1 MSQKPPMPPRP
12 GSAPPR
18 PFAPGRPPGGP
29 KGGAPDAEA
38 APGSSTQFFAIP
50 AKKKSKEPEAPPAPP
65 KPEPATAGRALPSG
79 PPRSIAPVAQ
89 PVAQGGNPFVVAGP
103 VPMGGI
109 APEESRAES
118 MRVFAIVLAL
128 VSLAAM
134 VLMVAVA
141 AILFGAWRYTEA
153 EVATVAQNA
162 GEDGVKDTGD
172 QDPLVI
178 ERKVKTTPRASTT
191 TTTAATAPVE
201 APPAFAPLT
210 VTVPADYKVTYVEV
224 TDCGVRERAE
234 FGGKTTATIQKV
246 PTDKDCKLFFRGGEP
261 AQFNKVR
268 GGMTLSCT
276 FKSTTAVCK

>member
-12 GSAPPR
+12 GGAPPR
-18 PFAPGRPPGGP
+18 PPSSAPS
-29 KGGAPDAEA
+29 DA

-50 AKKKSKEPEAPPAPP
+50 PKKKGAKAPEAAPPPP

-89 PVAQGGNPFVVAGP
+89 PVAPGGNPFVVAGP
-103 VPMGGI
+103 QPMGGI

-134 VLMVAVA
+134 VLVVAIA
-141 AILFGAWRYTEA
+141 AILFGAWRYSDAGDAEIAANGEA
-153 EVATVAQNA
+153 AS
-162 GEDGVKDTGD
+162 VKDTGD
-172 QDPLVI
+172 DSPLVI
-178 ERKVKTTPRASTT
+178 QRREQRTQRA
-191 TTTAATAPVE
+191 TTTAAPVAEAPVE
-201 APPAFAPLT
+201 APPAFGPLT
-210 VTVPADYKVTYVEV
+210 VSIPEGVKVDYVEV
-224 TDCGVRERAE
+224 TDCGVRERAQ
-234 FGGKTTATIQKV
+234 FNGKTTATIQKV

-261 AQFNKVR
+261 AQFSKVR

-276 FKSTTAVCK
+276 FRSTTAVCK